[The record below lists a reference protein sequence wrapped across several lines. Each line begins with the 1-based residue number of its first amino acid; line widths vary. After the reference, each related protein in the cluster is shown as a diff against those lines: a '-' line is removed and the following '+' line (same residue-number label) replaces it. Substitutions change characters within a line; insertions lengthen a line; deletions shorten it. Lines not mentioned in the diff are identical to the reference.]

1 MRAAAVALALL
12 LTAPPASAQGQR
24 STQQQRPY
32 ALHEIRLGTSL
43 ADFRALERWQDVR
56 AEGKELV
63 CSDDDHPAALVV
75 RATPD
80 VNATGAM
87 RCALVRLESAAEQRY
102 VPASIEFFGERGDA
116 GFIFYQRGE
125 DADFRLTQI
134 NLSFDNKVFQTI
146 LGLFR
151 RAYGVPTD
159 FDINAIT
166 TLFGATL
173 ANSSYTWDNR
183 VSSIRMDTFGVNIE
197 RMSVMFAHNELF
209 AELGAKIRRMRDT
222 RETR

>member
-1 MRAAAVALALL
+1 MKATAVALALL
-12 LTAPPASAQGQR
+12 LIAPSAWAQGQR

-32 ALHEIRLGTSL
+32 ALHEIRLGISL
-43 ADFRALERWQDVR
+43 DEFRSLERWQEAR
-56 AEGKELV
+56 SEGTELI
-63 CSDDDHPAALVV
+63 CSDDVHPAALVV
-75 RATPD
+75 RAAPD
-80 VNATGAM
+80 VNVTGAI
-87 RCALVRLESAAEQRY
+87 RCALVKLESAAEQRY

-125 DADFRLTQI
+125 DADPRLTQI

-146 LGLFR
+146 LSLFR
-151 RAYGVPTD
+151 RAYGTPTD

-183 VSSIRMDTFGVNIE
+183 VSSIRMDTFSVSIE
-197 RMSVMFAHNELF
+197 RMSVMYAHNELF
-209 AELGAKIRRMRDT
+209 SELGAKIRRMRDT
-222 RETR
+222 R